1 VRSDSERKVGGVM
14 SYIPY
19 GYKIENARAVI
30 EESTAAQVRMLFICY
45 LSGDS
50 LSSAAKK
57 AEMNATHSAVG
68 LFLQNKR
75 YLGDDFYP
83 PIIDEE
89 LFMKVQEERE
99 RRALKLGRTKSL
111 KNKKEVVFPT
121 SFRMNEG
128 LKHFDDP
135 FQQAEYAYSL
145 IERK

>member
-1 VRSDSERKVGGVM
+1 M
-14 SYIPY
+14 SHIPY
-19 GYKIENARAVI
+19 GYKILNARAVI
-30 EESTAAQVRMLFICY
+30 DVSAAEQVRILFCSY

-57 AEMNATHSAVG
+57 ADMKATHSAVG
-68 LFLQNKR
+68 LILQNKR
-75 YLGDDFYP
+75 YQGGDFYP
-83 PIIDEE
+83 PIIDEV
-89 LFMKVQEERE
+89 LFTKVQEERK

-111 KNKKEVVFPT
+111 KNKKEDVFPT

-128 LKHFDDP
+128 KEQFDDP

>member
-1 VRSDSERKVGGVM
+1 
-14 SYIPY
+14 
-19 GYKIENARAVI
+19 
-30 EESTAAQVRMLFICY
+30 
-45 LSGDS
+45 
-50 LSSAAKK
+50 
-57 AEMNATHSAVG
+57 
-68 LFLQNKR
+68 
-75 YLGDDFYP
+75 
-83 PIIDEE
+83 
-89 LFMKVQEERE
+89 MKVQEERE